1 MKLSWII
8 ATSLSL
14 LTVNNLV
21 TTTSCLAQTVTTEQ
35 KQQDA
40 ATTCTNILASS
51 SKDERYTML
60 ELILAEDYEAIDPT
74 LPESIRQLKKRGA
87 HRCWHKHSTFLQ
99 HLLSVHNMLRLWGQ
113 SEIQARVGLFHSA
126 YSNSYV
132 NLALL
137 NPNNTNDRNELQS
150 WIGKE
155 AADIVYLFCSINR
168 QAIVVETLLN
178 QGTIP
183 PQGIEVPHLRKSNE
197 TIHLSPE
204 SLRDLAIFT
213 MADIGDQYFGWQDEL
228 YGGGGN
234 DGSMITPNQDIP
246 ELHQASAIWPGI
258 SKPGLWMSYLS
269 QLCQVAKTYPP
280 GDEDQTTSSSKRN
293 PMIPPV
299 FDNCTQVLTVDND
312 AAARD
317 LYWLVISKQVT
328 GLEEIIETLHKC
340 HDTNPWAFEPLVLL
354 SQKLLETSEFEGA
367 LQASTKALDLQLEW
381 GTPWDKRTSFG
392 AWVAWT
398 RVLHQRAT
406 DQQAWPTNSWEVN
419 NLGLVK

>member
-1 MKLSWII
+1 MKLSWIV
-8 ATSLSL
+8 TSLSIL
-14 LTVNNLV
+14 AVNLA
-21 TTTSCLAQTVTTEQ
+21 TTCLAQNVPKEQ
-35 KQQDA
+35 DDP
-40 ATTCTNILASS
+40 TCTIT
-51 SKDERYTML
+51 SKEERYIML
-60 ELILAEDYEAIDPT
+60 ELILAEDYEAIDPA

-99 HLLSVHNMLRLWGQ
+99 HLLSVNNVLRLWGQ
-113 SEIQARVGLFHSA
+113 SKVSGRVGLFHSA

-137 NPNNTNDRNELQS
+137 NPREPNDRAELQT
-150 WIGKE
+150 WIGAE
-155 AADIVYLFCSINR
+155 AADIVYLFCIINR
-168 QAIVVETLLN
+168 QAIVVETLLK

-183 PQGIEVPHLRKSNE
+183 SKGIVVPHLRNPDE
-197 TIHLSPE
+197 TIHLSAE

-234 DGSMITPNQDIP
+234 EGSMITPHQDIP
-246 ELHQASAIWPGI
+246 ELHQANAIWPGI

-269 QLCQVAKTYPP
+269 QLCQVAQTY
-280 GDEDQTTSSSKRN
+280 ETSKSN
-293 PMIPPV
+293 PIPPV

-317 LYWLVISKQVT
+317 LYWSVISKEVA
-328 GLEEIIETLHKC
+328 GFEEIVETLNKC
-340 HDTNPWAFEPLVLL
+340 HDTNPWAFEPLVILA
-354 SQKLLETSEFEGA
+354 QKLLETSDFESA
-367 LQASTKALDLQLEW
+367 LQASTRALELQQEW
-381 GTPWDKRTSFG
+381 GIPWDKRTSFG

-398 RVLHQRAT
+398 RVLNQRAT